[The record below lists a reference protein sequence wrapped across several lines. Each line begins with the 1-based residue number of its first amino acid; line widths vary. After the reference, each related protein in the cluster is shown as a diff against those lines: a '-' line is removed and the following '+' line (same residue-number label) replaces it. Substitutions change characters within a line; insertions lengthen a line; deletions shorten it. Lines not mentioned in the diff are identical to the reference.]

1 MGLIRNLKENVMSGQ
16 REAYL
21 SNGRLMAF
29 VSPEAPL
36 AAFIMVF
43 FVFVPPFYASTM
55 GLGLTTVGIIF
66 ALTKIWDVITD
77 PIFGSLSDKWPTRWG
92 RRRPWLALSVPLL
105 VLSIYM
111 VFFPGQVTVTWS
123 YLAFWLVLLY
133 VGWTLGSVSHVA
145 WAAELSVDY
154 HERSRISGI
163 KQGAALIGSVALM
176 LIIAFTDG
184 AGEAN
189 EFARLELIGT
199 IIIIALPLCVLAAL
213 WAAPE
218 PVSRPLVPKDNQ
230 ATFRVLLRNKPL
242 RRILAANTLLTMSA
256 GSIAV
261 MFLFYVENVLV
272 LGEWASFALIPWML
286 SGLLFLPLSMKLTSK
301 LNKHRSLCVV
311 LLYQL
316 IVSFLF
322 LILPEGNVILA
333 CIAFLAMGA
342 VQAVLTYIPAAI
354 MADVVDVDV
363 AESGKRK
370 TGLYMSMLQTSSKIA
385 SALAVGL
392 SYPILSA
399 IGFDGSNEAIHSKDV
414 LDNVRWVMVL
424 LPSSMFIF
432 VLFLMWNFPL
442 CEKSQLVLRK
452 KIEEDQG
459 LRADFI

>member
-1 MGLIRNLKENVMSGQ
+1 MSKK
-16 REAYL
+16 RDVRL

-66 ALTKIWDVITD
+66 ALTKLWDVVTD
-77 PIFGSLSDKWPTRWG
+77 PIFGSLSDKKPTRWG
-92 RRRPWLALSVPLL
+92 RRRPWLVLSVPLL
-105 VLSIYM
+105 LVSIYM
-111 VFFPGQVTVTWS
+111 VFLPAGDTVTWF

-176 LIIAFTDG
+176 LVIALTDG
-184 AGEAN
+184 AGEAT
-189 EFARLELIGT
+189 EIARLKLIGT
-199 IIIIALPLCVLAAL
+199 TIMIALPLCVLAAL

-218 PVSRPLVPKDNQ
+218 PAVRSVKPRDGTT
-230 ATFRVLLRNKPL
+230 TFRLLLRNKPL
-242 RRILAANTLLTMSA
+242 RRVLAANTLLTMSA
-256 GSIAV
+256 GCIAV
-261 MFLFYVENVLV
+261 MFLFYVEDVLA
-272 LGEWASFALIPWML
+272 LGNWASFALIPWML
-286 SGLLFLPLSMKLTSK
+286 SGLLFLPLCMKLTRE
-301 LNKHRSLCVV
+301 LNKHRSLCIV
-311 LLYQL
+311 LCYQL
-316 IVSFLF
+316 VVSFLF
-322 LILPEGNVILA
+322 LILPEGNVIMA

-354 MADVVDVDV
+354 MADVVDLDV
-363 AESGKRK
+363 AESGKQR

-385 SALAVGL
+385 SALAVGV

-399 IGFDGSNEAIHSKDV
+399 VGFDGSNDAIYSKDV
-414 LDNVRWVMVL
+414 LNNVRWVMAL
-424 LPSSMFIF
+424 LPGFMFILVIF
-432 VLFLMWNFPL
+432 IMWSFPL
-442 CEKSQLVLRK
+442 CEKSQLALRK
-452 KIEEDQG
+452 KIDTDQNNI
-459 LRADFI
+459 ADFV